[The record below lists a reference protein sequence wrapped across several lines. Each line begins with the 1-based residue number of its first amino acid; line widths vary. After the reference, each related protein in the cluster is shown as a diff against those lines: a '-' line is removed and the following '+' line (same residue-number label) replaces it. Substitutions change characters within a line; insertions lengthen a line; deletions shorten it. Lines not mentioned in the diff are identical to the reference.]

1 MSELLSIQQD
11 SELIFSR
18 YLYSNDEVFL
28 SMISS
33 LLQQNLHKTLFWF
46 GEWIYTVSDA
56 EAKTEI
62 WKIYYDF
69 YSIVNPKLER
79 YIEKKFK
86 LIILNSKTN
95 NNNMN
100 KINKNPSDIQ
110 HFANIIK
117 NLVVIK
123 PNCDVFLLRQYIKN
137 SPYPTKVLRGRR
149 PKWLQDYD
157 KEYQTLLLSL
167 NKRNWYNICFY
178 YNLLFQKER
187 HNKKKL
193 VDDLHNVIITYFR
206 TIEKKSINMEF
217 VFKKWS
223 NTSYNNTEHLLL
235 AIIVYLTKE
244 EEDIVYDKKMFVT
257 ITEKENKLIHNPE
270 LFYVELNKQDDEG
283 HGEGEEEREGKKN
296 QTIKPYEQLKYARL
310 YQIEKTIG
318 SFNLARFNL
327 SKPLQEFYRHHWE
340 YFASRSD
347 IWRER
352 LKKFDVK
359 TNDESNT
366 ITFKDDPEEEKY
378 EQFYETF
385 GYEPDEQSS
394 ETQQKSLCEITK
406 VDYKVWLEKHFSD
419 TEIIIELN
427 NQENNKENNAE
438 NIENITL
445 LW

>member
-33 LLQQNLHKTLFWF
+33 MLQQNLHKTLFWF

-56 EAKTEI
+56 EAKKEI

-86 LIILNSKTN
+86 LIILSPDSEKNIN
-95 NNNMN
+95 N
-100 KINKNPSDIQ
+100 KKNKNPSDIQ

-137 SPYPTKVLRGRR
+137 APYPTKVFRGRR
-149 PKWLQDYD
+149 PKWLQDFN

-167 NKRNWYNICFY
+167 SKRNWYNICFY
-178 YNLLFQKER
+178 YNLLFQKETE
-187 HNKKKL
+187 NKKKM
-193 VDDLHNVIITYFR
+193 VDDLHNVIITYFQ
-206 TIEKKSINMEF
+206 TIEKKLINMEF

-223 NTSYNNTEHLLL
+223 NTSYNNREHLLL

-257 ITEKENKLIHNPE
+257 ITEKENTLIHNPE
-270 LFYVELNKQDDEG
+270 LFYMEVNKQDDEG
-283 HGEGEEEREGKKN
+283 HGEGEEELQSEAIK
-296 QTIKPYEQLKYARL
+296 TIKPYQQLKYARL

-318 SFNLARFNL
+318 SFNLTRFNL

-352 LKKFDVK
+352 FKRFHAK
-359 TNDESNT
+359 TNDDSKT

-394 ETQQKSLCEITK
+394 EIQQKSICEIPKT
-406 VDYKVWLEKHFSD
+406 DYKVWLEKHFQD
-419 TEIIIELN
+419 TEFIIEIKSP
-427 NQENNKENNAE
+427 ENTKK
-438 NIENITL
+438 TFL
-445 LW
+445 MW